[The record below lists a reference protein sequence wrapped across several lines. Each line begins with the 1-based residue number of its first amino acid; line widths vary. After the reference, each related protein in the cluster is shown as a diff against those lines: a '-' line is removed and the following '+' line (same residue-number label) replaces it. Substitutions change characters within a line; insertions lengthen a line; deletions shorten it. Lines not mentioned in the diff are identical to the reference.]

1 MLRAQDADEDR
12 DVALAA
18 ARRDAEL
25 SLLVTMAAEGDRAAL
40 DRLIALIRLPV
51 MRYCRA
57 RLGAVT
63 GHQTAED
70 VAQEVLIAVCDS
82 VRRFRPGEAAAMS
95 FVYGI
100 ARNKV
105 ADAFRAAARDRT
117 EPTDQVPDTIADALG
132 PEASAVRTG
141 DVEDLRAL
149 LEKLPVMLR
158 EVLVLR
164 VAMQFSA
171 SETARTVGSTPGA
184 VRVAQHR
191 ALAKLR
197 TMVAERQAG

>member
-1 MLRAQDADEDR
+1 M
-12 DVALAA
+12 
-18 ARRDAEL
+18 
-25 SLLVTMAAEGDRAAL
+25 AL
-40 DRLIALIRLPV
+40 DRLIKQIRVPV
-51 MRYCRA
+51 VRYCRA

-63 GHQTAED
+63 GHVTAED
-70 VAQEVLIAVCDS
+70 VAQDVLVAVCDS
-82 VRRFRPGEAAAMS
+82 VRRYRPGESAAMS

-105 ADAFRAAARDRT
+105 ADAYRAVGRERA
-117 EPTDQVPDTIADALG
+117 EPTDRIPDTIAEGLG
-132 PEASAVRTG
+132 PEASAVRAG
-141 DVEDLRAL
+141 EIDELRVL
-149 LEKLPVMLR
+149 LERLPAMLR

-171 SETARTVGSTPGA
+171 IETARTVGSTPGA

-197 TMVAERQAG
+197 TMVAERYPAGY

>member
-1 MLRAQDADEDR
+1 VVRARDAEEDR

-18 ARRDAEL
+18 GRRDAEL
-25 SLLVTMAAEGDRAAL
+25 SLLVTMAAEGDRPAL
-40 DRLIALIRLPV
+40 DRLIGLIRVPV
-51 MRYCRA
+51 VRYCRA
-57 RLGAVT
+57 RLGAVN

-70 VAQEVLIAVCDS
+70 VAQDVLVAVCDS
-82 VRRFRPGEAAAMS
+82 VRRYRPGEAAAMS

-105 ADAFRAAARDRT
+105 ADAYRAAARERA
-117 EPTDQVPDTIADALG
+117 EPTDQVPDTIAEALG
-132 PEASAVRTG
+132 PEGSALRNG
-141 DVEDLRAL
+141 DLEELRAL
-149 LEKLPVMLR
+149 LEQLPVMLR